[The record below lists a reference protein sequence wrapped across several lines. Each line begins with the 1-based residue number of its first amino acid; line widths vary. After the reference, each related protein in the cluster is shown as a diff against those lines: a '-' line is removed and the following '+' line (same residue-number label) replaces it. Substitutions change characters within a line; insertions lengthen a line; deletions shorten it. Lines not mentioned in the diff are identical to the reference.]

1 MEQRMKSRL
10 LPLIAVF
17 IWGSLSLPVL
27 ADSAGQEKAGAAIEK
42 TSDEPLKR
50 FDGHWQGEGKFFGM
64 DATVQSKWEWLL
76 AGKFLRLV
84 VSYEMRSSDGKKQTF
99 EGHAYYQAKGNG
111 QYEGRW
117 FDSQGNA
124 YPVRA
129 TLEGNTLTSLWGEA
143 GKADGKSTYRINE
156 ADKSLEIVDSTR
168 QKDGSWKE
176 FSRFRL
182 QLNR

>member
-1 MEQRMKSRL
+1 MNRRWS
-10 LPLIAVF
+10 F
-17 IWGSLSLPVL
+17 TFVL
-27 ADSAGQEKAGAAIEK
+27 AVLLMIGLAGTSAQAQK

-50 FDGHWQGEGKFFGM
+50 FAGHWQGNGKFFGM

-76 AGKFLRLV
+76 AEKFLRLV
-84 VSYEMRSSDGKKQTF
+84 VSYEMNLPDGKKQTF
-99 EGHAYYQAKGNG
+99 EGHAYYQAKGAG

-124 YPVRA
+124 YPVKA
-129 TLEGNTLTSLWGEA
+129 TLEGNTLTSLWGET
-143 GKADGKSTYRINE
+143 GKSDGKSTYRINE
-156 ADKSLEIVDSTR
+156 AEKSLEIVDSTR

-182 QLNR
+182 SLNR